1 MAEIVDFRAL
11 DGLWLE
17 EIVRHGFD
25 AVGGRCAGEGLRKIL
40 DDDAAGEVRVAG
52 FEGFADLAAAA
63 ADVDEEDLVRV

>member
-1 MAEIVDFRAL
+1 MAEIVDFRAF

-25 AVGGRCAGEGLRKIL
+25 AVGGSRTGEGLREIL
-40 DDDAAGEVRVAG
+40 DDDPAGEVRVAG

-63 ADVDEEDLVRV
+63 ADVGEENLVGI